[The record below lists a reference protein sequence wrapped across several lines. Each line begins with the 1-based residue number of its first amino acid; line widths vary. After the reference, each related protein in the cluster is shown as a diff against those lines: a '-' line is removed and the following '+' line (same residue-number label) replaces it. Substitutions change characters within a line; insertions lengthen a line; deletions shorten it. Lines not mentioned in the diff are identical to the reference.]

1 MEIVTNK
8 RTCTSD
14 VNVRVRAEAIA
25 KPTKMFEGRVNRFG
39 SLIRSRKSLKLELF
53 IYITGIDELNY

>member
-8 RTCTSD
+8 RTCTND
-14 VNVRVRAEAIA
+14 VNVTVRAEVIA

-39 SLIRSRKSLKLELF
+39 SLIRNR
-53 IYITGIDELNY
+53 